1 MSPGAGPRPRIEVHR
16 FAPTGDVT
24 TVLDTQGWTLRTAL
38 VDHHPVEPATGYR
51 IERSGV
57 AVMVS
62 GDTCVC
68 DGVRA
73 LAHGAQVV
81 VHEALLGER
90 VSSALLTWN
99 ASAESVGALAA
110 LVRPTTLVLTH
121 LIPAPIT
128 EDDDAAYLADVRRG
142 GFDGRTIVARDL
154 SRVHVSLS

>member
-1 MSPGAGPRPRIEVHR
+1 M
-16 FAPTGDVT
+16 
-24 TVLDTQGWTLRTAL
+24 LDIQGWTIRTTL

-81 VHEALLGER
+81 VHEALLAER
-90 VSSALLTWN
+90 VSSSLLTWN

-110 LVRPTTLVLTH
+110 LVRPSTLVLTH
-121 LIPAPIT
+121 LIPAPVN
-128 EDDDAAYLADVRRG
+128 DDDEAAYLADVRRG
-142 GFDGRTIVARDL
+142 GFNGETIVARDL
-154 SRVHVSLS
+154 IRIQVVP